1 MSQVSVSRFRRK
13 PSLVRG
19 KEESASQRAE
29 RKRFVR
35 SMMEE
40 RASKFEDSSLTEQVL
55 ADQTKPMSK
64 DNQPLT
70 HKDGKGNFVPVVRP
84 LSQAYELARGIEIA
98 THGWGL
104 GKKHPVGKEN
114 ILAFKKLANIAT
126 LFEQDLGPDH
136 PATKWILGKLQN
148 HALTLWP
155 RSNTYDAK
163 EIDMVEAKSDAD
175 EILTKLL
182 ADRMGMNLP
191 IAKDLSKQQEDQSE
205 Q

>member
-1 MSQVSVSRFRRK
+1 MSSNISVSRFIRK

-29 RKRFVR
+29 RKRFFR

-40 RASKFEDSSLTEQVL
+40 RASKFEDSALTEQVIG
-55 ADQTKPMSK
+55 ADHKPLM
-64 DNQPLT
+64 
-70 HKDGKGNFVPVVRP
+70 HKDGKGNTVPVLRP
-84 LSQAYELARGIEIA
+84 LSQAYEIARGIEIA

-104 GKKHPVGKEN
+104 GKKHPVTKEN
-114 ILAFKKLANIAT
+114 IIAFKKLENIAN
-126 LFEQDLGPDH
+126 LFEQDLGADH
-136 PATKWILGKLQN
+136 PATKWILNKLQS
-148 HALTLWP
+148 HGLTLWP

-175 EILTKLL
+175 EILMKLF

-191 IAKDLSKQQEDQSE
+191 IAKDLSKQNEGQDE
-205 Q
+205 QN